1 MRIGSEDMPGIIKNF
16 DRIDLIT
23 RGLISQRYHKITKV
37 INQEFW
43 NSNSD
48 QLHSLYVGSYGRGSA
63 ISTSDIDI
71 LVELP
76 SDEYYHYDRLK
87 GNGQS
92 RLLQAV
98 KNCILTSYSRSSI
111 HGDGQ
116 VVVIQFS
123 DGIKFELLPAFKEID
138 YWGNVSYV
146 YPDSNMGGNWKSTNP
161 KKEQEAMRE
170 KNSINQSNGLLFDT
184 CKYIRYVRDK
194 YFSSYHL
201 SGIVIDSF
209 VYQTI
214 GMWHWCRNGE
224 TGRGSNETFENV
236 LIHSFNILTM
246 NGMYAPTLYAPGSN
260 MAIDSSNSYICLGKV
275 LNKIVKG

>member
-1 MRIGSEDMPGIIKNF
+1 MPKIIKGF
-16 DRIDLIT
+16 DRINLIT
-23 RGLISQRYHKITKV
+23 RSLISQRYHKIVKA

-48 QLHSLYVGSYGRGSA
+48 QLHGLYVGSYGRGTA

-76 SDEYYHYDRLK
+76 RFEYYHYDRLK

-98 KNCILTSYSRSSI
+98 KNCIFIPYPRSSI
-111 HGDGQ
+111 HSDGQ

-146 YPDSNMGGNWKSTNP
+146 YPDSNMGGNWRSTNP
-161 KKEQEAMRE
+161 KKEQEAMRA
-170 KNSINQSNGLLFDT
+170 KNCIDQSNGLLFDT
-184 CKYIRYVRDK
+184 CKYLRFIRDE

-209 VYQTI
+209 VYQVI
-214 GMWHWCRNGE
+214 GMWHWRRSSENSSSSG
-224 TGRGSNETFENV
+224 ETFEDILFRSYN
-236 LIHSFNILTM
+236 SLTM
-246 NGMYAPTLYAPGSN
+246 NGVYAPTLYAPGSN
-260 MAIDSSNSYICLGKV
+260 TAIDSSNSYICLGKV
-275 LNKIVKG
+275 LNKVMRG

>member
-1 MRIGSEDMPGIIKNF
+1 MLKIIQSF

-23 RGLISQRYHKITKV
+23 RSLISQRYHKIIKA

-48 QLHSLYVGSYGRGSA
+48 QLHGLYVGSYGRGTA

-76 SDEYYHYDRLK
+76 RLEYYHYDRLK

-92 RLLQAV
+92 RLLQAI
-98 KNCILTSYSRSSI
+98 KNCILIPYPRSSI

-123 DGIKFELLPAFKEID
+123 DGMKFEILPAFKETD
-138 YWGNVSYV
+138 YYGYVSYV

-161 KKEQEAMRE
+161 KKEQEAMRA
-170 KNSINQSNGLLFDT
+170 KNCINQSNGLLFDT
-184 CKYIRYVRDK
+184 CKYLRYIRDE

-209 VYQTI
+209 VYQAI
-214 GMWHWCRNGE
+214 DMWHWRRNGE
-224 TGRGSNETFENV
+224 TSSYSSETFEDILFRSYN
-236 LIHSFNILTM
+236 SLTM
-246 NGMYAPTLYAPGSN
+246 NGVYAPTLYAPGSN
-260 MAIDSSNSYICLGKV
+260 IAIDSSNSYICLGKV
-275 LNKIVKG
+275 LNKIMRG

>member
-1 MRIGSEDMPGIIKNF
+1 VNPLPKIIKGF
-16 DRIDLIT
+16 DRINLIT
-23 RGLISQRYHKITKV
+23 RSLISQRYHKIVKA

-48 QLHSLYVGSYGRGSA
+48 QLHGLYVGSYGRGTA

-76 SDEYYHYDRLK
+76 RFEYYHYDRLK

-98 KNCILTSYSRSSI
+98 KNCIFIPYPRSSI
-111 HGDGQ
+111 HSDGQ

-123 DGIKFELLPAFKEID
+123 DGIKFELLPAFKETD

-146 YPDSNMGGNWKSTNP
+146 YPDSNMGGNWRSTNP
-161 KKEQEAMRE
+161 KKEQEAMRA
-170 KNSINQSNGLLFDT
+170 KNCIDQSNGLLFDT
-184 CKYIRYVRDK
+184 CKYLRFIRDE

-209 VYQTI
+209 VYQVI
-214 GMWHWCRNGE
+214 GMWHWRRSSE
-224 TGRGSNETFENV
+224 TSSSSGETFEDILFRSYN
-236 LIHSFNILTM
+236 SLTM
-246 NGMYAPTLYAPGSN
+246 NGVYAPTLYAPGSN
-260 MAIDSSNSYICLGKV
+260 TAIDSSNSYICLGKV
-275 LNKIVKG
+275 LNKVMRG

>member
-1 MRIGSEDMPGIIKNF
+1 MNLLLKIIKGF

-23 RGLISQRYHKITKV
+23 RSLISQRYHKIVKA

-48 QLHSLYVGSYGRGSA
+48 QLHGLYVGSYGRGTA
-63 ISTSDIDI
+63 ISTSDVDI

-76 SDEYYHYDRLK
+76 RLEYYHYDRLK

-92 RLLQAV
+92 RLLQAI
-98 KNCILTSYSRSSI
+98 KNCILTPYPRSSI

-123 DGIKFELLPAFKEID
+123 DGMKFEILPAFKETD
-138 YWGNVSYV
+138 YRGNVSYI
-146 YPDSNMGGNWKSTNP
+146 YPDSNMGGNWRSTKP
-161 KKEQEAMRE
+161 KKEQEAMRA
-170 KNSINQSNGLLFDT
+170 KNRIDQSNGLLFDT
-184 CKYIRYVRDK
+184 CKYLRSIRDE

-209 VYQTI
+209 VYQVI
-214 GMWHWCRNGE
+214 GMWHWRRNGE
-224 TGRGSNETFENV
+224 TSSYSSETFEDILFRSYN
-236 LIHSFNILTM
+236 SLTM
-246 NGMYAPTLYAPGSN
+246 NGVYVPTLYAPGSN
-260 MAIDSSNSYICLGKV
+260 IAIDSSNSYICLGKV
-275 LNKIVKG
+275 LNKIMRG